1 MSDRLITPTTLPSS
15 RTGTFFRWFSPST
28 RHTSGRSACTS
39 TPMMPFAPMLSACMP
54 MSSSSLRAK
63 SLLPPSASTVCM
75 IMTTG
80 SIIMVERFD
89 R

>member
-1 MSDRLITPTTLPSS
+1 MSERLITPTTWPSS
-15 RTGTFFRWFSPST
+15 STGTFFKWFSPNT

-39 TPMMPFAPMLSACMP
+39 TPMMPFAPMLFAGMP

-63 SLLPPSASTVCM
+63 SWLPPSASTVCM

-80 SIIMVERFD
+80 SISICDRFD

>member
-1 MSDRLITPTTLPSS
+1 
-15 RTGTFFRWFSPST
+15 
-28 RHTSGRSACTS
+28 
-39 TPMMPFAPMLSACMP
+39 MMPFAPMLFAGMP

-63 SLLPPSASTVCM
+63 SWLPPSASTVCM

-80 SIIMVERFD
+80 SISICDRFD